1 MGEVLNTC
9 EHRITDYSV
18 LAGATVLSASGC
30 DDVTITTDRG
40 TLHLQHEQD
49 CCESVELIDGGDDL
63 PGIVGGVIGEFRE
76 VNCDDDGMDKFAD
89 SFTWTLYTITT
100 TKGDVTLRW
109 CGESNGYYGEGVDV
123 YWVPQ

>member
-49 CCESVELIDGGDDL
+49 CCESVELID
-63 PGIVGGVIGEFRE
+63 
-76 VNCDDDGMDKFAD
+76 DGMDKFAD